1 MSFNNYLDAGGGSG
15 GGRASSNFLP
25 SINYSAASS
34 LNHSSVNADSVAV
47 SIKNVLPAG
56 QISDRCR
63 GRGNGITVQHRK
75 EAVAALVKKNSRR
88 SQNSN
93 SNNNSRM
100 NLNYRNSSLPNLSS
114 AGPSRQAS
122 LNNSVDEEA
131 CAIVDGKQRTSVG
144 RNINRETSSDERAE
158 TLPD

>member
-34 LNHSSVNADSVAV
+34 LNNSVNAASVV
-47 SIKNVLPAG
+47 SIKNVMPAG

-63 GRGNGITVQHRK
+63 GRGNDITVQHRK
-75 EAVAALVKKNSRR
+75 EAAAALAKKNSRR
-88 SQNSN
+88 LQNSN
-93 SNNNSRM
+93 SNSRM

-114 AGPSRQAS
+114 AGPSRQVS

-131 CAIVDGKQRTSVG
+131 CAIVEGK
-144 RNINRETSSDERAE
+144 
-158 TLPD
+158 